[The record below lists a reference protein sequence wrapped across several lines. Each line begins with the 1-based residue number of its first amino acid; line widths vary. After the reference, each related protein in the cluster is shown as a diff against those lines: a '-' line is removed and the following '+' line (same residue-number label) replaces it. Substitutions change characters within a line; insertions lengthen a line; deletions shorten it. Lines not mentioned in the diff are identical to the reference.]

1 VKPPERR
8 SKPAFVWC
16 EEQTQRTGMKSTDLL
31 RCGRTVVEGDSHIG
45 RSGAVRTGRSY
56 EEACCFRQVIPVFL
70 IF

>member
-1 VKPPERR
+1 
-8 SKPAFVWC
+8 
-16 EEQTQRTGMKSTDLL
+16 MKSTDLL